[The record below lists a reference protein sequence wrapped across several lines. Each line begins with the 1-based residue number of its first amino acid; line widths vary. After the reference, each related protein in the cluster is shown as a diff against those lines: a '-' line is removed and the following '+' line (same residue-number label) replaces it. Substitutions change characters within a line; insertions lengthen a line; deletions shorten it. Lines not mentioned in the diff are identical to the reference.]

1 MSMVDVTDVKVVP
14 IRGEGSTRAM
24 ASVTIAN
31 AFTVHGLRV
40 VEGEKGLF
48 VAMPQRKGP
57 DGQYRDLAHPVTA
70 DMRTLVS
77 HAVLEG
83 YEKAIER
90 GERPKEVAPKGRSR
104 G

>member
-1 MSMVDVTDVKVVP
+1 MSVDVTEVKVVP
-14 IRGEGSTRAM
+14 IRGEGATRAM
-24 ASVTIAN
+24 ASVTFGG

-57 DGQYRDLAHPVTA
+57 DGQYRDLAHPTTA
-70 DMRTLVS
+70 EMRTLVS

-83 YEKAIER
+83 YEKALER
-90 GERPKEVAPKGRSR
+90 GERPKEVTSRSR